1 MLFFVRQCIAAS
13 FILLLTTTAFGA
25 PSLKDYGLLPSTSMM
40 QISPSGKQIA
50 FRKSTVD
57 KDLLVVYSLSEKKT
71 LLATDISEINP
82 NYIYFISETKLVI
95 VASQYR
101 RIYGFRDTH
110 NVSTAFAIDIKN
122 QKVEQLLTPGYKIY
136 KGQTGLGDI
145 ISISSN
151 KKYAY
156 MPAYVGRSE
165 TDQAPNYSLV
175 RVDIDKPKRLKVIEK
190 GHDDSRDYFMDNKDR
205 VIAQTRYDQKSNI
218 YEVLVPEKKSWKVI
232 YSQEM
237 PIINIS
243 MVGSTPDFKSLIMLT
258 DNNKTGRSDYYLMSL
273 TDGKITPSQ
282 LGRDNKDIES
292 VITDVNRVAYGVRY
306 SGFTPS
312 YHFFDKEL
320 NERIQNALQKFP
332 EHSAWLTS
340 HSNNWKYFITLV
352 EGSNY
357 AGDYILFDE
366 KNEPNFLG
374 SQRPNIKPDDINPI
388 GTLTYKANDGLDI
401 PTLLTIPRDKVSNLK
416 NLPAVVLPHGGPASY
431 DRIGFKWLAQSIAA
445 QGYLVIQPQF
455 RGSEGF
461 GASFNLA
468 GNGEWG
474 KKMQSDITDGV
485 LYLTQKGIID
495 PNRVCIA
502 GASYGGY
509 AALAGGAFTP
519 DMYQC
524 VISIAGVSDLPR
536 MLKEEKSQHGK
547 HHWAVSYW
555 ESNVANNELDKDA
568 LKEISPA
575 FHAHNFTAPVL
586 LMHGERDKI
595 VSYKQSKVM
604 RSALKKAGK
613 EVELIK
619 LEDENHYLMDGQN
632 RLRVVTEMINFIDQ
646 HIGDKVQQAQPL

>member
-1 MLFFVRQCIAAS
+1 MLLFLRQCIVAS
-13 FILLLTTTAFGA
+13 FILLFTTTAFGA

-40 QISPSGKQIA
+40 EISPSGKKIA
-50 FRKSTVD
+50 FRKSTAD

-82 NYIYFISETKLVI
+82 SYTYFISETKLVI

-101 RIYGFRDTH
+101 RIYGFKDTH
-110 NVSTAFAIDIKN
+110 NVSTAFTIDIKN
-122 QKVEQLLTPGYKIY
+122 QKIEQLLTPGHKIY

-145 ISISSN
+145 VSISQN
-151 KKYAY
+151 RKYAY

-165 TDQAPNYSLV
+165 TDHSPNYSLV
-175 RVDIDKPKRLKVIEK
+175 RVEIDKPKRLKVIEK

-218 YEVLVPEKKSWKVI
+218 YEVLVPEKKGWKVI

-237 PIINIS
+237 PILSIS
-243 MVGSTPDFKSLIMLT
+243 MVGSTPDFKSLIMLA
-258 DNNKTGRSDYYLMSL
+258 DNSKTGRSDYYLMSL
-273 TDGKITPSQ
+273 TDGEITPSR
-282 LGRDNKDIES
+282 LGRDDKDIEG

-312 YHFFDKEL
+312 YHFFDKKL
-320 NERIQNALQKFP
+320 DERIQNALQKFP
-332 EHSAWLTS
+332 EHSVWLTS
-340 HSNNWKYFITLV
+340 HSNNWKHFITRV

-357 AGDYILFDE
+357 AGDYILFDD
-366 KNEPNFLG
+366 KNKPSFLG
-374 SQRPNIKPDDINPI
+374 TQRPNIKPGDINPI
-388 GTLTYKANDGLDI
+388 GTLTYKAADGLEI
-401 PTLLTIPRDKVSNLK
+401 PTLLTIPKSKVGSLK

-431 DRIGFKWLAQSIAA
+431 DRIGFDWLAQSIAS
-445 QGYLVIQPQF
+445 QGYLVVQPQF

-495 PNRVCIA
+495 PKRVCIA

-519 DMYQC
+519 EIYQC
-524 VISIAGVSDLPR
+524 VVSIAGVSDLPR

-555 ESNVANNELDKDA
+555 ESNIANNELDKNA

-575 FHAHNFTAPVL
+575 FHAQNFTAPVL

-604 RSALKKAGK
+604 RSALKKADK
-613 EVELIK
+613 EVKLIK
-619 LEDENHYLMDGQN
+619 LEDENHHLIEGQS
-632 RLRVVTEMINFIDQ
+632 RLLVINKMIEFFNA
-646 HIGDKVQQAQPL
+646 HIGEKATRPAP